1 MLNKDQTL
9 TEAAGL
15 GIAGTI
21 VIGDIMQNSPE
32 LKNIIKNF
40 NGNPKLI
47 ARVVARLLEEPEIAN
62 TVVDVSKND
71 EFKKSVSNL
80 DNKLRQK
87 FRKIGLSMAKRY
99 NKIMTISLKIVF
111 ENNNDMFSMEH
122 DNLKTLEYYLRDLL
136 ANANNFIENFTNIGS
151 EVLHETGEV
160 TIENFSEI
168 GEVRDETIELLEDAG
183 EVTPEVMDS
192 LVGFLEWI
200 GEII

>member
-1 MLNKDQTL
+1 M
-9 TEAAGL
+9 
-15 GIAGTI
+15 
-21 VIGDIMQNSPE
+21 
-32 LKNIIKNF
+32 
-40 NGNPKLI
+40 
-47 ARVVARLLEEPEIAN
+47 
-62 TVVDVSKND
+62 DVSNND
-71 EFKKSVSNL
+71 EFKKGVSNL

-99 NKIMTISLKIVF
+99 NQIMTNSLKIVF

>member
-62 TVVDVSKND
+62 TVVDVSNND
-71 EFKKSVSNL
+71 EFKKGVSNL

-99 NKIMTISLKIVF
+99 NQIMTNSLKIVF